1 MSFPSWKSTLERMAE
16 HLTALLPGAVAAVG
30 LLLVGWL
37 MASLLRMLARKLV
50 VAVIVRINTH
60 FRHTE
65 GLLGTRMTEDAPR
78 VVGAFVYWVVL
89 LFFLAAAI
97 EKLPLPIV
105 TSALQ
110 SIAYY
115 VPKILLAVVIIFI
128 GLGAGTVANRWT
140 ARVAAAAGVE
150 FAPALGRIAQ
160 VAILIVALSVGSQ
173 EIGLES
179 EFFTATI
186 LIVLAT
192 ILGGLA
198 LAFGL
203 GSSPVVTNIMA
214 SYYAA
219 QVYRVG
225 DVVRVGDIEGTVR
238 EIRTV
243 CIVLDTADGQ
253 VHLPARKYC
262 DDISI
267 VSRKE

>member
-1 MSFPSWKSTLERMAE
+1 MSFPSWRITLDRISE
-16 HLTALLPGAVAAVG
+16 HLATLLPGAVAAVG

-37 MASLLRMLARKLV
+37 LASLLRMLTRKLL

-65 GLLGTRMTEDAPR
+65 GLLGTRMTGDAPR

-97 EKLPLPIV
+97 EKLPLPVV

-115 VPKILLAVVIIFI
+115 APKILLAVVIVFI

-140 ARVAAAAGVE
+140 TRVAAAGGVE
-150 FAPALGRIAQ
+150 FAPALGRIVQ
-160 VAILIVALSVGSQ
+160 VAILVVALSVGSR

-192 ILGGLA
+192 TLGGLA

-203 GSSPVVTNIMA
+203 GSSPIVTNIMA

-219 QVYRVG
+219 QVYRIG
-225 DVVRVGDIEGTVR
+225 DVVRVADIEGVVR
-238 EIRTV
+238 EIRPV

-262 DDISI
+262 DDMSI